1 MRISGLEGEEESLT
15 EIGLSGNR
23 NVRASRSVFTSGG
36 STLVD
41 FYWNTA
47 KVGLSLL
54 LSRNLYKFGA
64 SSTLRWNDVFIY
76 RAVER

>member
-1 MRISGLEGEEESLT
+1 MIFFIKKKKEEKRGIIFEDQLDGEEESST

-54 LSRNLYKFGA
+54 LSRNLYKFGG
-64 SSTLRWNDVFIY
+64 
-76 RAVER
+76 